1 MFMGILSEALLIEF
15 RDNSEIT
22 ENFLKNLDKELPF
35 DEKEKKELIGV
46 LTNNISKVYDIFA
59 FWLF

>member
-35 DEKEKKELIGV
+35 DEKEKKEL
-46 LTNNISKVYDIFA
+46 NNISKVYDIFA